1 MAVTFS
7 IIVVTLNSGTKLNQT
22 LDSILAQ
29 SYAQY
34 EILVKDGGSTDGSIH
49 GSESLPPMRADARI
63 RLIEKPD
70 RGIYDA
76 MNQAAEYV
84 TGDLVLYLNCG
95 DILCDEKVLERTAAF
110 VQQTGSLAQRTDS
123 YAQQTADLGTAGAV
137 HSDCVFYGDTYGSR
151 NKVKIAAPGHIDGFA
166 CYRNIPCHQSCFYAA
181 ALIRE
186 KPYDLQYRIRADY
199 DHFLWCFYRRKARMH
214 YLGFAVAD
222 YEGGGFSERKEN
234 RKRDREEHRRI
245 TQTYIP
251 GPELFRYRL
260 IMALSLA
267 GLRSRLADSSRFSG
281 IYHKLKSAIYGRRG

>member
-29 SYAQY
+29 SYTQY

-95 DILCDEKVLERTAAF
+95 DMLCDEKVLERTAAF
-110 VQQTGSLAQRTDS
+110 VQQTD
-123 YAQQTADLGTAGAV
+123 Y
-137 HSDCVFYGDTYGSR
+137 SDCVFYGDTYGSR
-151 NKVKIAAPGHIDGFA
+151 NKVKITAPGHIDGFV
-166 CYRNIPCHQSCFYAA
+166 CYRNIPCHQSCFYTA

-186 KPYDLQYRIRADY
+186 KPYDLRYRIRADY
-199 DHFLWCFYRRKARMH
+199 DHFLWCFYRRKARMY
-214 YLGFAVAD
+214 YLGFAVSD

-267 GLRSRLADSSRFSG
+267 GLRSRLAQSSLFAG
-281 IYHKLKSAIYGRRG
+281 IYHRLKSAVYGRRG